1 MKCPGDIALRGT
13 SMTGKK
19 EPEMLAGNEMLA
31 RVDAF
36 LRENTALLRAVKVSS
51 VEGNIVRVRALRCRA
66 IEGLADFLADHVKVG
81 VLAHQHDVVLVIGN
95 LVLLGGKLQELK
107 RRNGRGQE
115 IDITTLR
122 HTIEVKNGIDISP
135 RDVPR
140 LVDEYFG
147 EMVASAASKTTW
159 WLCYFARRPA
169 PKGKIGDVCM
179 YYLVIVEIPVAR
191 LAACGGKACRA
202 ATGDEAMRLADE
214 IQKKIV
220 AEDEVDE
227 GFLVPVKNIWIVD
240 KLREEIKQKDKEL
253 ATKDKEL
260 ATKDK
265 ELATKNKEL
274 AAKDKEIERLKR
286 QHERV

>member
-1 MKCPGDIALRGT
+1 MANDE
-13 SMTGKK
+13 SGKL
-19 EPEMLAGNEMLA
+19 LAGKDMLA
-31 RVDAF
+31 RVDAY
-36 LRENTALLRAVKVSS
+36 LRENVTLLKAVKVSS
-51 VEGNIVRVRALRCRA
+51 VSGSIVRVLALRCWG
-66 IEGLADFLADHVKVG
+66 IEGLADFLSDKVKVG
-81 VLAHQHDVVLVIGN
+81 VLSHQHDVVLVIGN

-107 RRNGRGQE
+107 RKDGHGQE

-214 IQKKIV
+214 IQKKVV

-240 KLREEIKQKDKEL
+240 KLREENKQKDKEL
-253 ATKDKEL
+253 AIGMVEL
-260 ATKDK
+260 ATSKKEIAAKDK
-265 ELATKNKEL
+265 ALAASMAEI

-286 QHERV
+286 QLEKA